1 MNRKPVKGGY
11 FYFSYFISE
20 TTARNPS
27 IVVIG
32 FKANSS
38 EHVLRDVAL
47 VVAESVT
54 YAQLVDVMQQSVS
67 KDGILKQ
74 ITLFDVYRP
83 KEGAVSDVPAGYK
96 SMAFRLELADELATL
111 TDERISE
118 VVATLVQAAGK
129 AYNAKLRG

>member
-47 VVAESVT
+47 VLSPQGKTFLASVWD
-54 YAQLVDVMQQSVS
+54 QFQSSTV
-67 KDGILKQ
+67 K
-74 ITLFDVYRP
+74 
-83 KEGAVSDVPAGYK
+83 
-96 SMAFRLELADELATL
+96 
-111 TDERISE
+111 
-118 VVATLVQAAGK
+118 
-129 AYNAKLRG
+129 N